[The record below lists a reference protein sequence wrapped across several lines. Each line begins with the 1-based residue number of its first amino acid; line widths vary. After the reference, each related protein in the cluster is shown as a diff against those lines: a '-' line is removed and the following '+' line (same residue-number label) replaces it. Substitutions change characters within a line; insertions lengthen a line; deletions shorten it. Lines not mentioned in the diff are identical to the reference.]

1 MWQIITGSFL
11 LSMIHAA
18 IPNHW
23 LPLVALGKTEKWSH
37 RESLRATAIIGL
49 AHISSTVLI
58 GILVGFAGFKLSEQY
73 EQISHWVAPLVL
85 TMLGLIYIM
94 LSIIRKNHHHHDHFR
109 FDNQK
114 QRSKAAI
121 IGTMA
126 FAMFFSPCL
135 ELEVYYL
142 QAGTLGWT
150 GIITASIIYTA
161 MTVSLMVLLVHL
173 GRKGIDRLNWHF
185 LEHYE
190 KLIAGIVLIAL
201 ALLAFFVEF

>member
-1 MWQIITGSFL
+1 MWQIITGSFI

-37 RESLRATAIIGL
+37 RETLRATALIGL
-49 AHISSTVLI
+49 AHISSTILI
-58 GILVGFAGFKLSEQY
+58 GILVGFAGFKLSVQY
-73 EQISHWVAPLVL
+73 EHISHWMAPLVL
-85 TMLGLIYIM
+85 SILGLIYIF
-94 LSIIRKNHHHHDHFR
+94 LSIAHKGHHHHEHFKI
-109 FDNQK
+109 DNQK

-121 IGTMA
+121 IATMA

-135 ELEVYYL
+135 ELEVYYF
-142 QAGTLGWT
+142 QAGLLGWK
-150 GIITASIIYTA
+150 GIITASIIYTV

-185 LEHYE
+185 LEHNE